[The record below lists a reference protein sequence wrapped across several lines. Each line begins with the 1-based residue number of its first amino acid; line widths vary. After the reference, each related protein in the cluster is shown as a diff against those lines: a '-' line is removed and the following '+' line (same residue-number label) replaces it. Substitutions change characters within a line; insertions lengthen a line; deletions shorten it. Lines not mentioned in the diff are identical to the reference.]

1 MMGNWDGYGMMY
13 GNQWGGLFSFIFMI
27 LILAVIAVGAVALMR
42 QLPQGSNQGAGTKTN
57 ALDLLNQRYAK
68 GEITQ
73 EEYRSI
79 KKDIGQGDK

>member
-1 MMGNWDGYGMMY
+1 MGNWDGYGMMY

-27 LILAVIAVGAVALMR
+27 LILAAIVVGVVALLR
-42 QLPQGSNQGAGTKTN
+42 RLPQGSTQGEGSKTG

-73 EEYRSI
+73 EEYRNI
-79 KKDIGQGDK
+79 KKDIAQGDK